1 MARKYIPQNEALE
14 QETLF
19 TWARM
24 QEVAHPELELMFHVP
39 NGGKRS
45 KAEAAHLKRQG
56 VKAGVPDIFLPV
68 PRGRYNGLWIEL
80 KSGRNT
86 ATEKQKEWI
95 ERLRAQG
102 YAAEVCVGWECAVM
116 AIETYL
122 DIHPRTMIGRG
133 NG

>member
-1 MARKYIPQNEALE
+1 MARNYIHQDEAIE

-19 TWARM
+19 TWSEM
-24 QEVAHPELELMFHVP
+24 KSVTHPELELMFHVP
-39 NGGKRS
+39 NGGKRTKS
-45 KAEAAHLKRQG
+45 EAARLKRQG

-86 ATEKQKEWI
+86 ATSKQKEWI
-95 ERLRAQG
+95 KRLREQG

-122 DIHPRTMIGRG
+122 DIRPRTQI
-133 NG
+133 